1 MLLILT
7 IKIETATTPTSPKEV
22 LISVPIE
29 KSCSAVE
36 ITVKSATN
44 DDIASID
51 RQVEPNETTTTTN
64 ATQNVTKEAEQP
76 VVIEP
81 VAVESKSVSPPKSNT
96 SLLEPV
102 NDQQLRIKDSTSSTC
117 SSTASTKTNA
127 TVTTTTTTVRAD
139 STGSSDDNNAPPPR
153 IFEESSLD
161 KSTTVTTP
169 TTPTTKT
176 VETSSKSETA
186 SPKSEHPQ
194 HSRITRNAFNSSSQ
208 KSTSS
213 VVKSASNHHH
223 PKSNRYQNQSSSN
236 KSFTIKDY
244 ALYAPSHRYSQQEAT
259 TTAAAAAA
267 GANVTTTTPPT
278 TGGGTISSGNT
289 NKTFNRWMS
298 LASSETSSDR
308 NSSLEDFATVT
319 TSTTNLSK
327 SNQNIASSSYNVNN
341 NNNNRANPHVKS
353 K

>member
-1 MLLILT
+1 M
-7 IKIETATTPTSPKEV
+7 KIETATTPTSPKEV

-51 RQVEPNETTTTTN
+51 RQVEPNETTTTNT
-64 ATQNVTKEAEQP
+64 TQTIAKEAEQP
-76 VVIEP
+76 VVSET

-139 STGSSDDNNAPPPR
+139 STGSDDNAPPPR

-169 TTPTTKT
+169 TTPTKT

-186 SPKSEHPQ
+186 SPKTEHPQ

-213 VVKSASNHHH
+213 VVKSASANHHH
-223 PKSNRYQNQSSSN
+223 LKSNRYQNQNSSN

-244 ALYAPSHRYSQQEAT
+244 ALYAPSHRYSQQEPT
-259 TTAAAAAA
+259 TTAA
-267 GANVTTTTPPT
+267 ANVTTTTPPT

-341 NNNNRANPHVKS
+341 NNNNNRANPHVKS